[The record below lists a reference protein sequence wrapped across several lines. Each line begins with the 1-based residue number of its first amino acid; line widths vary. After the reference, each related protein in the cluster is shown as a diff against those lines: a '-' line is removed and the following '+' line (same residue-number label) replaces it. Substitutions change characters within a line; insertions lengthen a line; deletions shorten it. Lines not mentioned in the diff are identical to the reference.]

1 MKYTLNVS
9 DADGFF
15 EKVKRDK
22 MFAWEKSTS
31 GLNLRYNGVFTVIS
45 NPKITLIKNSD
56 TEIEINIRSGLLV
69 PIIAT
74 AFTIFFWAMGII
86 AAVTQKLSVP
96 VIVIVFLLPTIL
108 WILHFVFNKVINK
121 QIFTLLKGISDK

>member
-1 MKYTLNVS
+1 MKYILDVAN
-9 DADGFF
+9 ADELF
-15 EKVKRDK
+15 EKAEKNR
-22 MFAWEKSTS
+22 MFSGEKSTS
-31 GLNLRYNGVFTVIS
+31 GLNLKYNGVFTVIS

-74 AFTIFFWAMGII
+74 AFTLFFWAMGII

-96 VIVIVFLLPTIL
+96 VIVIVFLLPMIL
-108 WILHFVFNKVINK
+108 WILHFLFNKVIGK
-121 QIFTLLKGISDK
+121 QIIEHLKYIS

>member
-1 MKYTLNVS
+1 MKYILNVS

-22 MFAWEKSTS
+22 MFSWEKSTS
-31 GLNLRYNGVFTVIS
+31 GLNLKYNGVFTVIS

-74 AFTIFFWAMGII
+74 AFTLFFWAMGII

-96 VIVIVFLLPTIL
+96 VIVIVFLLPMIL
-108 WILHFVFNKVINK
+108 WMLHFLFNKVIGK
-121 QIFTLLKGISDK
+121 QIIEHLKYIS

>member
-1 MKYTLNVS
+1 MKYILNIS

-22 MFAWEKSTS
+22 MFAWKKSTS
-31 GLNLRYNGVFTVIS
+31 GLNLKYNGVFTVIS

-69 PIIAT
+69 PIIAA
-74 AFTIFFWAMGII
+74 AFTLFFWAMGII

-96 VIVIVFLLPTIL
+96 VIVIVFTADDIMDVAFL
-108 WILHFVFNKVINK
+108 V
-121 QIFTLLKGISDK
+121 